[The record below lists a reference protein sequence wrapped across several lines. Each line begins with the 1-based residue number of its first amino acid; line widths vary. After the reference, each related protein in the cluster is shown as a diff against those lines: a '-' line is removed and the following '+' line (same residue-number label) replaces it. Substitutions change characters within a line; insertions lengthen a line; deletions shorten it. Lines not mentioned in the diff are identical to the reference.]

1 MRGLFC
7 CGDLLNMYMR
17 SSMYGIYEEYW
28 NMETNLRVKRTGTR
42 TEEKND
48 YNKHRIDS
56 MKQTESRKNAGNWG
70 VLEQVYGVQ
79 NNIYENEHIHK
90 TD

>member
-1 MRGLFC
+1 MMVAAPLLLFLLSINLPFNMRGLFC

-56 MKQTESRKNAGNWG
+56 MKQTESRKNAGN
-70 VLEQVYGVQ
+70 
-79 NNIYENEHIHK
+79 
-90 TD
+90 

>member
-1 MRGLFC
+1 MMVAAPLLLFLLSINLPFYMRGLFC

-56 MKQTESRKNAGNWG
+56 MKQTESRKNAGN
-70 VLEQVYGVQ
+70 
-79 NNIYENEHIHK
+79 
-90 TD
+90 